1 MPSKHRVTSE
11 LPLSLLV
18 FKITGVFMFLL
29 GFIYGGLVGQWVRAV
44 CLGLGC
50 GRSVVDRL

>member
-1 MPSKHRVTSE
+1 M
-11 LPLSLLV
+11 LV
-18 FKITGVFMFLL
+18 LKITGVFMFLFL
-29 GFIYGGLVGQWVRAV
+29 LRFIYGGLVGQWVRAV